1 MNLVPFKMRL
11 YDNLANGFNNT
22 QPMQAPVGLAYAL
35 RHAYNFGIEDEK
47 KSIKISIEEYE
58 EQDDNN
64 DCSN

>member
-1 MNLVPFKMRL
+1 MFGL
-11 YDNLANGFNNT
+11 YDVKVTRF
-22 QPMQAPVGLAYAL
+22 QPMQDPVGLAYAL
-35 RHAYNFGIEDEK
+35 RQAYNFGIEDEK